1 MDISLKNK
9 YRIPKIQSTE
19 LKKVIK
25 LMDPR
30 EDASVP
36 LGREKKVIT
45 SWGGGGA
52 PGREP
57 DLVSRER
64 TEALRGNRKN
74 GNRQPQ
80 EVGGWGHPPECTRDL
95 GSERLLGLKRKDLI

>member
-45 SWGGGGA
+45 SWEGG
-52 PGREP
+52 
-57 DLVSRER
+57 
-64 TEALRGNRKN
+64 
-74 GNRQPQ
+74 
-80 EVGGWGHPPECTRDL
+80 RDL
-95 GSERLLGLKRKDLI
+95 GGNLIWYRGKELKL